1 MTFTDDAKALLKRL
15 EGCRLTAYRD
25 QAGVW
30 TVGYGHTGPEVRAG
44 LVWTQAQADAQL
56 DHDLQRFILGVQAM
70 VGSEPLT
77 DNQFSALVIF
87 AFNVGL
93 VALHGSTALRDVR
106 SGRLARV
113 PAALMLWNEIRDKSG
128 VHVVDAGLVKRREA
142 ECNLWR
148 MAA

>member
-1 MTFTDDAKALLKRL
+1 MTFTPAARSLLQRL

-25 QAGVW
+25 QAGVL
-30 TVGYGHTGPEVRAG
+30 TIGYGHTGPDVRPG

-56 DHDLQRFILGVQAM
+56 DNDVQRFILGVQSM
-70 VGSEPLT
+70 LGGEPLT

-93 VALHGSTALRDVR
+93 TALHGSTALRCVKL
-106 SGRLARV
+106 GQLAQV
-113 PAALMLWNEIRDKSG
+113 PAALMLWNKIHDASG
-128 VHVVDAGLVKRREA
+128 VPVVDAGLVKRREA

-148 MAA
+148 TA